1 MKSTRFLMTF
11 PVPEHRWSASS
22 EATAATS
29 FARWRIHVTGVV
41 QGIGFRP
48 FVYRI
53 AQKHGLAGWV
63 LNASDGV
70 TLEVQG
76 SNDQLAR
83 FWEEFLHHR
92 PPGAVY
98 ETLEKT
104 EIPPLALQEPA
115 FQILPSREGGVR
127 QPTIPPDL
135 ATCAECLAE
144 LRDPTD
150 RRYRY
155 PFINCTHCGPRWSII
170 EGVPYDRPLTS
181 MKIFAMCRECER
193 EYHNPADRR
202 FHAQPVAC
210 PACGPHVELRSE
222 SGELL
227 GERETA
233 ILLAAQAIRDGR
245 ILALKGL
252 GGFQLICDAGSEVA
266 VQTLRQRK
274 RRPDKPFALMMTEDM
289 LRQACEE
296 PSEAVWRWLRSPA
309 APILLLRRRL
319 PPHSH
324 PGEQNTGDTRSAVSE
339 EQSNQPAV
347 NPAEDSRT
355 ENGAYAVANAVA
367 PGNPYLG
374 VMLPYTALHHLLM
387 QAVGRPVVCTSGNL
401 TEEPMAIANDE
412 AFQRLGKIADVF
424 LVHNRPIVRP
434 VDDSVL
440 AEGEAGDV
448 FLIRRARGF
457 APRPIRL
464 AAKGPVVLAT
474 GGHLKNVVGLALDDQ
489 AILSAHVGDLDNVLA
504 WEAHRRAVEDL
515 LRFFQAVPEVVAC
528 DLHPDYASTRVAE
541 EFAQRLKAPLF
552 RWQHHVV
559 HFAACLAEWETPRS
573 DPAFDGVLEEQP
585 GSVGIEHRETEPLPL
600 PLLGV
605 IWDGTGYGID
615 GTVWGGEFFLYDGRS
630 FRRVAHLR
638 PFPLPGGEV
647 VVRQP
652 RRSLLGVLTACGL
665 AERELEGPDGLLRSF
680 FTQTEA
686 RILLRTVVR
695 GLQCPWTSSVGRLFD
710 AVAALLGL
718 GARISFEGQAAM
730 ALQFAAEKA
739 YFASVAMIRTDK
751 PRMSPQAVGE
761 TPGSS
766 SMLSVRPFTLTENM
780 PIVLDWQPMIESLV
794 AGVHEGVPRERL
806 AFDFH
811 RQLVHAVL
819 AVAEYFKVQGLMCS
833 GGCFHNQLL
842 RRLLADASRAR
853 GMTAWFARRV
863 PPGDGG
869 LALGQIWLTRQVLRG
884 NLTPGRGGVAEN
896 VNTQFNEKN

>member
-1 MKSTRFLMTF
+1 MTF
-11 PVPEHRWSASS
+11 PVPEHRSSASS
-22 EATAATS
+22 TDATTAGST
-29 FARWRIHVTGVV
+29 ARWRIHVTGVV

-53 AQKHGLAGWV
+53 ARKHGLTGWV

-76 SNDQLAR
+76 TGDRLMH
-83 FWEEFLHHR
+83 FWEEFLHRR
-92 PPGAVY
+92 PAGVVY
-98 ETLEKT
+98 ETIEKT
-104 EIPPLALQEPA
+104 AIPPLALEESA

-144 LRDPTD
+144 LRDPAD
-150 RRYRY
+150 RRYQY

-193 EYHNPADRR
+193 EYHDPADRR

-210 PACGPHVELRSE
+210 PACGPHVELRSA

-227 GERETA
+227 AEREAA
-233 ILLAAQAIRDGR
+233 IRLAAQAIQDGQ

-252 GGFQLICDAGSEVA
+252 GGFQLICDAGNEAA

-274 RRPDKPFALMMTEDM
+274 RRPDKPFALMLTEEM

-309 APILLLRRRL
+309 APIVLLRRRL
-319 PPHSH
+319 PSHSA
-324 PGEQNTGDTRSAVSE
+324 PDKQSPSDTYSADSVERSREPAVSAVE
-339 EQSNQPAV
+339 GF
-347 NPAEDSRT
+347 RT
-355 ENGAYAVANAVA
+355 EDGACSVAEGVA

-374 VMLPYTALHHLLM
+374 VMLPYTPLHHLLM
-387 QAVGRPVVCTSGNL
+387 AAVGRPIVCTSGNL

-434 VDDSVL
+434 VDDSVM
-440 AEGEAGDV
+440 AEGESGDV
-448 FLIRRARGF
+448 FLVRRARGF

-474 GGHLKNVVGLALDDQ
+474 GGHLKNVVGLALEDQ
-489 AILSAHVGDLDNVLA
+489 AILSAHVGDLDNLLA

-541 EFAQRLKAPLF
+541 EFAHRLKAPLF

-573 DPAFDGVLEEQP
+573 DPAFDGVLEPQP
-585 GSVGIEHRETEPLPL
+585 GSLGIEQRNTRPLPL

-630 FRRVAHLR
+630 FQRVAHLR

-647 VVRQP
+647 VVREA
-652 RRSLLGVLTACGL
+652 RRSLLGLLAASGM
-665 AERELEGPDGLLRSF
+665 AERELEDPRGLLRNL
-680 FTQTEA
+680 FTESEA
-686 RILLRTVVR
+686 RILLRSVMR
-695 GLQCPWTSSVGRLFD
+695 GVQCPRTSSMGRLFD

-730 ALQFAAEKA
+730 ALQFAAEKT
-739 YFASVAMIRTDK
+739 YFSSGANIGRGSAGNRAPT
-751 PRMSPQAVGE
+751 VGE
-761 TPGSS
+761 TPGDA
-766 SMLSVRPFTLTENM
+766 SMLNVRPFTRTESM
-780 PIVLDWQPMIESLV
+780 PIVLDWQPVLESLV
-794 AGVHEGVPRERL
+794 AGLREGVPHERL
-806 AFDFH
+806 ALDFH
-811 RQLVHAVL
+811 RQLVNAVL
-819 AVAEYFKVQGLMCS
+819 TVAEQLNVQGVMFS

-842 RRLLADASRAR
+842 RRLLASASRAR

-869 LALGQIWLTRQVLRG
+869 LALGQIWLTRRALRG
-884 NLTPGRGGVAEN
+884 DLTPGRGGVAEN
-896 VNTQFNEKN
+896 VNKQFSKKN

>member
-1 MKSTRFLMTF
+1 MAS
-11 PVPEHRWSASS
+11 PVPEHRLSDSS
-22 EATAATS
+22 TEATAATS
-29 FARWRIHVTGVV
+29 LARWRIHVTGVV

-53 AQKHGLAGWV
+53 ARKHGLTGWV
-63 LNASDGV
+63 RNASDGV

-76 SNDQLAR
+76 SRDRLVH
-83 FWEEFLHHR
+83 FWEDFLHHR
-92 PPGAVY
+92 PAGVVY

-104 EIPPLALQEPA
+104 ELPPLASEEPT

-144 LRDPTD
+144 LRDPAD
-150 RRYRY
+150 RRYQY

-181 MKIFAMCRECER
+181 MKIFPMCGECES

-210 PACGPHVELRSE
+210 PACGPHVEFRSA

-227 GERETA
+227 AERETA
-233 ILLAAQAIRDGR
+233 IRLAAQAIREGQV
-245 ILALKGL
+245 LGLKGL
-252 GGFQLICDAGSEVA
+252 GGFQLICDAGNEAA

-274 RRPDKPFALMMTEDM
+274 RRPDKPFALMMTEEM
-289 LRQACEE
+289 LRQVCEE
-296 PSEAVWRWLRSPA
+296 PSEAVWQWLRSPT
-309 APILLLRRRL
+309 APIILLRRRYNSTD
-319 PPHSH
+319 H
-324 PGEQNTGDTRSAVSE
+324 TGKPATGNASLTSSDERR
-339 EQSNQPAV
+339 NQATTS
-347 NPAEDSRT
+347 PAEDFRP
-355 ENGAYAVANAVA
+355 ENGVCPVAEAVA

-374 VMLPYTALHHLLM
+374 VMLPYTPLHHLLM
-387 QAVGRPVVCTSGNL
+387 EAVGRPIVCTSGNL

-434 VDDSVL
+434 VDDSVM
-440 AEGEAGDV
+440 AEGEPDDI

-474 GGHLKNVVGLALDDQ
+474 GGHLKNVVGLALEDQ
-489 AILSAHVGDLDNVLA
+489 AILSAHVGDLDNLLA

-541 EFAQRLKAPLF
+541 EFACRLKAPLF

-573 DPAFDGVLEEQP
+573 DPAFDGVLAPQP
-585 GSVGIEHRETEPLPL
+585 GPLEIEQRNTRPLPG

-615 GTVWGGEFFLYDGRS
+615 GTVWGGEFFLFDGRS
-630 FRRVAHLR
+630 FQRVAHLR

-652 RRSLLGVLTACGL
+652 RRSLLGLLAACGM
-665 AERELEGPDGLLRSF
+665 AERELDNPDGLLRNL
-680 FTQTEA
+680 FTETEA
-686 RILLRTVVR
+686 RILLHSVAR
-695 GLQCPWTSSVGRLFD
+695 GIQCPQTSSMGRLFD

-730 ALQFAAEKA
+730 ALQFSAEQVYFSSAGPLSSGTRSPNLRAAGEVPGDA
-739 YFASVAMIRTDK
+739 FMSSVHRFA
-751 PRMSPQAVGE
+751 
-761 TPGSS
+761 
-766 SMLSVRPFTLTENM
+766 LTKGR
-780 PIVLDWQPMIESLV
+780 PIVLDWQPVLKSLV
-794 AGVHEGVPRERL
+794 AGLRAGVPRERL
-806 AFDFH
+806 ALDFH
-811 RQLVHAVL
+811 RQLVEAVL
-819 AVAEYFKVQGLMCS
+819 TVAEQFNVQGLMFS
-833 GGCFHNQLL
+833 GGCFQNQLL
-842 RRLLADASRAR
+842 RRLLAAACRVR
-853 GMTAWFARRV
+853 GVTPWFARRI

-869 LALGQIWLTRQVLRG
+869 LALGQIWLTRRALQGDLI
-884 NLTPGRGGVAEN
+884 TGRGGVAET
-896 VNTQFNEKN
+896 VNKDSNEKD